1 MASAADPWDIFGGH
15 DSQAAPPPPP
25 PKVAAPAEKVVVGGS
40 GKVAAGGVV
49 AAGACS
55 TQHGARSDAVP
66 AVLGED
72 HCERARVLCDVH
84 RALDFLILNA
94 PGTSLC

>member
-40 GKVAAGGVV
+40 SKVAAGGAV
-49 AAGACS
+49 AGACS
-55 TQHGARSDAVP
+55 AQQGARSDAVR

-84 RALDFLILNA
+84 RALDYLILNA
-94 PGTSLC
+94 PGTSLY